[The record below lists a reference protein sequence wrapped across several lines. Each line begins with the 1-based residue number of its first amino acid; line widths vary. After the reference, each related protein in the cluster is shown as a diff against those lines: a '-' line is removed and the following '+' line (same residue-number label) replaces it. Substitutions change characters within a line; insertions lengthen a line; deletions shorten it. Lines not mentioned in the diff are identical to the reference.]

1 MNTAEIEFL
10 AEQEEV
16 TIIPKFTDQRVV
28 HLIAGDIGPFRAG
41 IPCVV
46 PIWVAKT
53 LRKKQKCKI
62 VAPEWLD
69 IDLLEQKL
77 EEEKASRYFTQMPSD
92 HYMGIAHLLLS
103 DDSDIEHA
111 DRLRLAIKNIW
122 DVRVA
127 KARASADTFLRG
139 GGRHAGID
147 HLTQLEICNL
157 RPLLLDAL
165 DTKHRLSAPLEN
177 LSALNT
183 SAAGNSSLSQSFSSA
198 SSSRRSQ

>member
-1 MNTAEIEFL
+1 MNTEEIEFL

-16 TIIPKFTDQRVV
+16 TIIPKFTDSRVV
-28 HLIAGDIGPFRAG
+28 HLISGDIGPFRAG

-53 LRKKQKCKI
+53 LRKKHKCKI
-62 VAPEWLD
+62 VAPEWMEL
-69 IDLLEQKL
+69 DLLEQKL
-77 EEEKASRYFTQMPSD
+77 EEEKSSRFFTPMPSD

-111 DRLRLAIKNIW
+111 DRLRLTIKNIW

-127 KARASADTFLRG
+127 KARASADTFLKG

-165 DTKHRLSAPLEN
+165 DTKHQLSVPMEN
-177 LSALNT
+177 MSALNT
-183 SAAGNSSLSQSFSSA
+183 SAASGSLSESFSSA
-198 SSSRRSQ
+198 STPRRSQ